1 MLGSLNYCMICI
13 FSYSLDSVTVIKY
26 CWKYAGINYWAISI
40 SGKHARVH
48 ELMPISC
55 ASNDL
60 VTIICAFRAV
70 SFVWVLNI

>member
-1 MLGSLNYCMICI
+1 MTNEHPCSKISVLPVFGSLNYCMICI

-48 ELMPISC
+48 ELMPMS
-55 ASNDL
+55 
-60 VTIICAFRAV
+60 
-70 SFVWVLNI
+70 VLLMI